1 MVEKYDK
8 PHSHHPD
15 HPPQKTEKQLRKDNG
30 EFTESEKS
38 ELILE
43 AFNAYFSMIRTQNES
58 YNKFLITDLPGI
70 ITENNVIIVERK
82 DKLRRDKV
90 EFLNLCLAPPDTIDP
105 KREQNLTTPKEC
117 RLLSQ
122 TYGRDI
128 LLDVIH
134 TRYIRPNTSSAWKAE
149 ARIRHQEISI
159 GRLPMM
165 LKSIGC
171 VLKDDFNG
179 SLSGECGKDPGG
191 TFIISGY
198 EKTVVAQEDLMNNYP
213 FVSSAKATGKYSHQ
227 CEIRS
232 WSETKI
238 RSTSTIHMYICNNI
252 TKGKAAIDVCLPFLD
267 KKTPLVLLMLALG
280 VPPDKLPNLILEGSS
295 FEDDAEIAC
304 FLKNVCDVSPYHG
317 IVNNLDDV
325 FAIIGQKISDIPIVP
340 PKETKTESVGK
351 RTRKNAASTVAT
363 RTTKAKGR
371 KKGEDDEDEIEDDEE
386 IEIEG
391 EDDEVEGGEDEE
403 GVEGAEEVEG
413 VEGVE
418 GGDETTEAIP
428 EEGDEVEG
436 AEGAEEAEDVE
447 GVEEEELD
455 EEVEA
460 VVAESEQL
468 PEPTV
473 EKIPNNE
480 INEPEEISQDN
491 AETSEQETTS
501 TEQLKQNQKNRSNN
515 YARYIIGH
523 EFLPHIGSEKMED
536 NQFDAEIRSRKIY
549 YIILAVRKL
558 IEISFGRIPDKDNEK
573 DNMAYKRLKT
583 TGMLFAFLFRQ
594 LYRKMITGVRNFLK
608 KVIEKDRWFKITDL
622 IKRKTITGGLT
633 HALASGNW
641 TIRKGET
648 NQTGV
653 SQQLTRL
660 NLLSTLAHLRRWNL
674 ALKRQGKNPKPRQLQ
689 TSSWGLA
696 CPIETPEGQSCGL
709 VKSQALF
716 LNVRVG
722 YSSSFIEEL
731 VFDVSPVKIHSLCE
745 LGGIDLPTVASLTD
759 GKTAVW
765 INRSPI
771 GWVETREGAQRLINK
786 LRTMRENCD
795 LPYDISI
802 SLQKEGVIISC
813 CSGGMTRCVM
823 KSDKIDTLDELLK
836 DPLNR
841 GRTLWYEMI
850 RHKVVEFLDKEEEN
864 EPSDG
869 PKVALKA
876 DKNVIKGHSHCELTM
891 RGILGL
897 TAAAICRPHHNQ
909 VVRNMFW
916 TSMGKAGQGIPYE
929 NFHERTDSQFYI
941 LHYGQRPLVSTDV
954 LNVLDPLS
962 FGLNAVVAV
971 MPRNG
976 KNQEDALTVNKGFI
990 DRGAMRTTM
999 YRTYRD
1005 EERGPN
1011 SSIEW
1016 FAVPDPETCINMK
1029 HASLSLLEDDGLPAV
1044 NLKIRSNDI
1053 ICGKLG
1059 LAQPAVPGQK
1069 PVYKD
1074 LSMPVRAAD
1083 ILDTLP
1089 TVSNYGGNSGK
1100 KRKRTESNE
1109 STTTDSDGN
1118 PTKTRIIGHDVAE
1131 EDIIGAHGNTV
1142 VDQVLVCSTTNGN
1155 RISKIRC
1162 RTIRVPQIGD
1172 KLSSR
1177 HGQKGVIG
1185 EIEPQEDMPFSL
1197 VTGMTPD
1204 IIINPHAIPTRMT
1217 LGQIFES
1224 LQGKA
1229 TALSGEF
1236 YEGSCFGYESTE
1248 GTDDGDLK
1256 IFGDVL
1262 KKHGFEAQGYETFA
1276 DGRTGE
1282 IMKGKIFVGLV
1293 HYERLKHMVDDKI
1306 HARATGPVQFL
1317 TRQPVE
1323 GRSRDGGL
1331 RFGEMERDCL
1341 ISHAVANFIKDRL
1354 VDCSDGFDVPLCG
1367 NCGLLVDPP
1376 VEQHMLPFCK
1386 PCRTSDK
1393 VVWVRIPYAAKLLF
1407 QELQSMLI
1415 VVRLYPMTKSLL
1427 NESEAAKFAIKVQL
1441 PKEISPNNI
1450 TKLYDAFSV
1459 APGETSKQEFISH
1472 YLRQL
1477 RE

>member
-1 MVEKYDK
+1 MGEGSKSKERRKKSEKK
-8 PHSHHPD
+8 VRH
-15 HPPQKTEKQLRKDNG
+15 ENG

-43 AFNAYFSMIRTQNES
+43 AFNAYFSMVRTQIES
-58 YNKFLITDLPGI
+58 FNKFLITDLPGI
-70 ITENNVIIVERK
+70 ITENNVIMVERK

-90 EFLNLCLAPPDTIDP
+90 EFLNLCLAPPDTIDT
-105 KREQNLTTPKEC
+105 KREQNFTTPKEC

-134 TRYIRPNTSSAWKAE
+134 TRYTRPSVTSNWKADS
-149 ARIRHQEISI
+149 RMKHQEISI

-171 VLKDDFNG
+171 VLKDDYNG
-179 SLSGECGKDPGG
+179 SLSGECGKDTGG

-213 FVSSAKATGKYSHQ
+213 FVASAKATGKYSHQ

-238 RSTSTIHMYICNNI
+238 RSTSTIHMYICNTI

-280 VPPDKLPNLILEGSS
+280 VSPDKLPNLILEGSS
-295 FEDDAEIAC
+295 FQDDAEIAC
-304 FLKNVCDVSPYHG
+304 FLKNVCDMQPYQG
-317 IVNNLDDV
+317 IINNLDDV
-325 FAIIGQKISDIPIVP
+325 FAIIGQKITDIPLTP
-340 PKETKTESVGK
+340 PKETLKSSSTNKKSRKRAATTGSTAARPRKT
-351 RTRKNAASTVAT
+351 
-363 RTTKAKGR
+363 KGR
-371 KKGEDDEDEIEDDEE
+371 KKSADEDEEELEEEEELE
-386 IEIEG
+386 IEE
-391 EDDEVEGGEDEE
+391 EAAAGGEE
-403 GVEGAEEVEG
+403 
-413 VEGVE
+413 
-418 GGDETTEAIP
+418 
-428 EEGDEVEG
+428 
-436 AEGAEEAEDVE
+436 EEAEDVE
-447 GVEEEELD
+447 DNNETNEGVAD
-455 EEVEA
+455 EDIEVEA
-460 VVAESEQL
+460 VEETHIAEDDVLIEEEEDPDVEASVHEGENQTEPVVEQL
-468 PEPTV
+468 QDDAIV
-473 EKIPNNE
+473 EAE
-480 INEPEEISQDN
+480 
-491 AETSEQETTS
+491 ETSQMSTLENHGNLSEPQETT
-501 TEQLKQNQKNRSNN
+501 TEQLRQNQKNRSNN

-523 EFLPHIGSEKMED
+523 EFLPHIGAEKMED
-536 NQFDAEIRSRKIY
+536 NEYDAEIRSRKIY

-558 IEISFGRIPDKDNEK
+558 IEVSFGKIPDKDNEK

-594 LYRKMITGVRNFLK
+594 LYRKMITGIRNFLK

-731 VFDVSPVKIHSLCE
+731 VFDVSPVKIRSFTE
-745 LGGIDLPTVASLTD
+745 LGQGDLPTVAALRN
-759 GKTAVW
+759 GQTAVW

-771 GWVETREGAQRLINK
+771 GWVDTKEGALELITV
-786 LRTMRENCD
+786 LRKMRDTCD

-823 KSDKIDTLDELLK
+823 RSDKIDTLDELLK
-836 DPLNR
+836 DPQNR

-850 RHKVVEFLDKEEEN
+850 RNNVVEFLDKEEEN
-864 EPSDG
+864 EPSLG

-876 DKNVIKGHSHCELTM
+876 DKSAINGHTHCELTM

-976 KNQEDALTVNKGFI
+976 KNQEDALTVNKAFI

-1011 SSIEW
+1011 SSLEW
-1016 FAVPDPETCINMK
+1016 FGVPDPETCINMK
-1029 HASLSLLEDDGLPAV
+1029 HASLSLLEEDGLPSV
-1044 NLKIRSNDI
+1044 NLKIRSTDI

-1059 LAQPAVPGQK
+1059 VAQPAQPGQK
-1069 PVYKD
+1069 PIYKD
-1074 LSMPVRAAD
+1074 LSMHVRSSD

-1089 TVSNYGGNSGK
+1089 CVSACEAMGK
-1100 KRKRTESNE
+1100 KRKISQQISTEE
-1109 STTTDSDGN
+1109 
-1118 PTKTRIIGHDVAE
+1118 PPQKTRIIGHDVDDD
-1131 EDIIGAHGNTV
+1131 DIIGAHGNTV
-1142 VDQVLVCSTTNGN
+1142 VDQVLICNTTNGN

-1197 VTGMTPD
+1197 VTGIQPD

-1236 YEGSCFGYESTE
+1236 YEGSCFGYESKE
-1248 GTDDGDLK
+1248 GSAEGDLQ

-1354 VDCSDGFDVPLCG
+1354 VDNSDGFDVPLCG

-1376 VEQHMLPFCK
+1376 LEQHILPYCK
-1386 PCRTSDK
+1386 PCRTSER
-1393 VVWVRIPYAAKLLF
+1393 VVWVRIPFAAKLLF
-1407 QELQSMLI
+1407 QELASMNI
-1415 VVRLYPMTKSLL
+1415 VVRIYPMTKSLL
-1427 NESEAAKFAIKVQL
+1427 NEDEAAKFAIKVQL
-1441 PKEISPNNI
+1441 PKEISPGNI

-1459 APGETSKQEFISH
+1459 APGETSKQEFIAH

>member
-1 MVEKYDK
+1 MEKREKSEKRLRHDK
-8 PHSHHPD
+8 GD
-15 HPPQKTEKQLRKDNG
+15 
-30 EFTESEKS
+30 FTESEKS

-43 AFNAYFSMIRTQNES
+43 AFNAYFSMVRTQIES
-58 YNKFLITDLPGI
+58 FNKFLVTDLPGI
-70 ITENNVIIVERK
+70 ITENNVIVVERK
-82 DKLRRDKV
+82 DKLRKDKV
-90 EFLNLCLAPPDTIDP
+90 EFLNLCLAPPDTIDT

-128 LLDVIH
+128 LLDVVH
-134 TRYIRPNTSSAWKAE
+134 TRYTRPSITANWKAE
-149 ARIRHQEISI
+149 SRIRHQEISI

-165 LKSIGC
+165 LKSLGC
-171 VLKDDFNG
+171 VLRDDYNG
-179 SLSGECGKDPGG
+179 SLSGECGKDTGG

-213 FVSSAKATGKYSHQ
+213 FVASAKATGKYSHQ

-238 RSTSTIHMYICNNI
+238 RSTSTIHMYICNTI
-252 TKGKAAIDVCLPFLD
+252 SKGKAAIDVCLPFLD

-280 VPPDKLPNLILEGSS
+280 VSPDKLPNLILEGSS
-295 FEDDAEIAC
+295 FQDDAEIAC
-304 FLKNVCDVSPYHG
+304 FLKNVCDMSPYHG

-325 FAIIGQKISDIPIVP
+325 FAIIGQKISDIPIAP
-340 PKETKTESVGK
+340 PKETHKNDSGK
-351 RTRKNAASTVAT
+351 KNRKKAVQGSVAT
-363 RTTKAKGR
+363 RARKTKGR
-371 KKGEDDEDEIEDDEE
+371 KKGEEEEVEEVEEEEE
-386 IEIEG
+386 IEIEEEG
-391 EDDEVEGGEDEE
+391 VEGGEDE
-403 GVEGAEEVEG
+403 
-413 VEGVE
+413 
-418 GGDETTEAIP
+418 
-428 EEGDEVEG
+428 
-436 AEGAEEAEDVE
+436 AEDAIE
-447 GVEEEELD
+447 GNEEEEVVEETEEVVEETHHVDDDVLVEED
-455 EEVEA
+455 EEDPDVDA
-460 VVAESEQL
+460 TVVESENQA
-468 PEPTV
+468 EPLV
-473 EKIPNNE
+473 EHLQA
-480 INEPEEISQDN
+480 EPEESSQMSTL
-491 AETSEQETTS
+491 ETQTIVPPEAETTS
-501 TEQLKQNQKNRSNN
+501 AEQLRQNQKNRSNN

-523 EFLPHIGSEKMED
+523 EFLPHIGAEKMED
-536 NQFDAEIRSRKIY
+536 NEYDAEIRSRKIY

-558 IEISFGRIPDKDNEK
+558 IEVSFGRIPDKDNEK

-608 KVIEKDRWFKITDL
+608 KVVEKDRWFKITDL

-731 VFDVSPVKIHSLCE
+731 VFDVSPVKIRSFTE
-745 LGGIDLPTVASLTD
+745 LGESDLPTIASLKN
-759 GKTAVW
+759 GQTAVW

-771 GWVETREGAQRLINK
+771 GWVDTKEGASELIK
-786 LRTMRENCD
+786 VLRAMRDSCD

-823 KSDKIDTLDELLK
+823 RSDKIDTLDELLK
-836 DPLNR
+836 DSQNR

-864 EPSDG
+864 EPSLG

-876 DKNVIKGHSHCELTM
+876 DKSVIRGHSHCELTM

-976 KNQEDALTVNKGFI
+976 KNQEDALTVNKAFI
-990 DRGAMRTTM
+990 ERGAMRTTM

-1011 SSIEW
+1011 SSLEW
-1016 FAVPDPETCINMK
+1016 FGVPDPETCINMK
-1029 HASLSLLEDDGLPAV
+1029 HASLSLLEDDGLPSV
-1044 NLKIRSNDI
+1044 NLKIRSTDI

-1059 LAQPAVPGQK
+1059 VAQPAIPGQK

-1074 LSMPVRAAD
+1074 LSMHVRSSD
-1083 ILDTLP
+1083 ILDILP
-1089 TVSNYGGNSGK
+1089 CVTACDAVNK
-1100 KRKRTESNE
+1100 KRKFAQMNQKTE
-1109 STTTDSDGN
+1109 TQSDIKE
-1118 PTKTRIIGHDVAE
+1118 PPKKTRIIGHEVDE
-1131 EDIIGAHGNTV
+1131 DDIIGAHGNTV
-1142 VDQVLVCSTTNGN
+1142 VDQVLICNTTNGN

-1197 VTGMTPD
+1197 VTGMQPD

-1236 YEGSCFGYESTE
+1236 YEGSCFGYQSKE
-1248 GTDDGDLK
+1248 GTDEGDLK

-1262 KKHGFEAQGYETFA
+1262 KKHGFEAHGYETFA

-1376 VEQHMLPFCK
+1376 LEQHLLPFCK

-1407 QELQSMLI
+1407 QELQSMCI

-1427 NESEAAKFAIKVQL
+1427 DENEAAKFAIKVQL
-1441 PKEISPNNI
+1441 PKEISPSNI

-1459 APGETSKQEFISH
+1459 APGETSKHEFIAH